1 MKNLTSSITW
11 STYPAYPRAILSIL
25 QVIGTAKSK
34 IGLVSEDTSRAI
46 EEAIQEV
53 IQASFDWKILGV
65 SDLSLTKKILEE
77 VIAKIPEK
85 LQPEARE
92 ALTAGYSPYALFL
105 TAKEYVILREL
116 RLLLDSTSNLKK
128 ILLQKAQAFSEERTY
143 ARDHLRDAD
152 EINFSTVLKY
162 SSKVFPSKTNLF
174 PAH

>member
-1 MKNLTSSITW
+1 MV
-11 STYPAYPRAILSIL
+11 YHPAYPRAILSIL

-85 LQPEARE
+85 LQPEARGGLNRRIL
-92 ALTAGYSPYALFL
+92 ALC
-105 TAKEYVILREL
+105 
-116 RLLLDSTSNLKK
+116 
-128 ILLQKAQAFSEERTY
+128 AFS
-143 ARDHLRDAD
+143 
-152 EINFSTVLKY
+152 
-162 SSKVFPSKTNLF
+162 
-174 PAH
+174 